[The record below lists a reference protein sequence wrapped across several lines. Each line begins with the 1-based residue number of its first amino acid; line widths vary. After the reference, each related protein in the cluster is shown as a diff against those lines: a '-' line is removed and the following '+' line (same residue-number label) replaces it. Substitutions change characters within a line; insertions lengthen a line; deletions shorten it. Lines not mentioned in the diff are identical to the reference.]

1 MKNNEEQ
8 ELPPLRMLSD
18 KEFWEHMKGE
28 NKLDENNPDYC
39 DKAYEIQK
47 GMEELKMQ
55 EKW

>member
-28 NKLDENNPDYC
+28 NKLDENNPDYY